1 MCVLSH
7 VRLFVIPWTVACQ
20 ALLSLQARI
29 LGWVAIPTP
38 GDLPDHGIIC
48 SSPASPQ
55 AYSLPL
61 RHLGKP
67 LIYFIHI
74 YLCVCLCIYIYAC
87 IYTCMLVWYFLKS
100 IILSD
105 IHNAW
110 KTIKASWFY
119 RWEAKW
125 FAQNQ
130 GVIRKEYKF
139 IPLFYDSEYYCLST
153 ACQLVSLASYSS
165 HTLFVLYS

>member
-1 MCVLSH
+1 MLYSRFSLSTLYMCVLSH

-74 YLCVCLCIYIYAC
+74 YLCVCLCIYICMYIYMYAC
-87 IYTCMLVWYFLKS
+87 MIFFKKHYSVRYSQCLKNNKS
-100 IILSD
+100 I
-105 IHNAW
+105 
-110 KTIKASWFY
+110 
-119 RWEAKW
+119 
-125 FAQNQ
+125 
-130 GVIRKEYKF
+130 
-139 IPLFYDSEYYCLST
+139 
-153 ACQLVSLASYSS
+153 LVL
-165 HTLFVLYS
+165 